1 MKMRIITG
9 TTAAL
14 FGLAACATT
23 PSIDFGDNTS
33 RWANDGE
40 CDDPRFEGPGT
51 DDILLDS
58 DRMRDANDCR
68 AAFEAGTISLVGATT
83 SAGRPSVGSIDFG
96 DNSSQWA
103 NDGECDD
110 PRFTGSGSADVLVSA
125 DLKRDANDCRAAYR
139 AGTIR
144 LK

>member
-14 FGLAACATT
+14 FGLAACASA
-23 PSIDFGDNTS
+23 PNIDFGDNS
-33 RWANDGE
+33 SEWANNGE

-51 DDILLDS
+51 DAILLDS

-68 AAFEAGTISLVGATT
+68 AAFQAGTISLV
-83 SAGRPSVGSIDFG
+83 SAKKAPGRPSVGAIDFG
-96 DNSSQWA
+96 DNSSEWA

-110 PRFTGSGSADVLVSA
+110 PRFTGSGAADILVEA
-125 DLKRDANDCRAAYR
+125 DLMRDANDCRAAYR